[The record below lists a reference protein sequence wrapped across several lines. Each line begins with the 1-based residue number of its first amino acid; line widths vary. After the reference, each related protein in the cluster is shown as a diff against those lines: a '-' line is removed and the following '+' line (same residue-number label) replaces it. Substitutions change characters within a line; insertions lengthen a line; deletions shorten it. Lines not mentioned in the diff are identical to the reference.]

1 MLPSPP
7 LTDPDVQIS
16 RIRFFTLAVAKNFFF
31 VVARNDDSKAWLFS
45 AVIDGLPRFYLF

>member
-16 RIRFFTLAVAKNFFF
+16 RIRFF
-31 VVARNDDSKAWLFS
+31 RS
-45 AVIDGLPRFYLF
+45 AALHG